1 MPLFGSQV
9 LPILHTCDTWCS
21 HRWTTSVLRLT
32 ISQVRGHPRV
42 NPRDTRGTPVWSV
55 GKSRSWSRRRLTVC
69 IALYDVLGKIFRIVR
84 LSKFGSSQ
92 RIYCWTLNS
101 LNSSETYG
109 YHRRFG
115 FASEYVGKGRQ
126 FLFNFTN
133 FSSESCWFVHRYVD
147 QIVDH
152 IFLHIDF
159 ICRISLTFC
168 DHQLNA
174 FVPPIPYI

>member
-1 MPLFGSQV
+1 MAAKFCRSFIRVILDVATAERHLFCVSRFPKFVDTLV
-9 LPILHTCDTWCS
+9 LTHATRVEHPCD
-21 HRWTTSVLRLT
+21 
-32 ISQVRGHPRV
+32 
-42 NPRDTRGTPVWSV
+42 V

-69 IALYDVLGKIFRIVR
+69 IALCDVLGKIFRIVR

-101 LNSSETYG
+101 LNFSETYG